1 MSTTSKSRLVQDFW
15 HPAPLYERWL
25 DTLDIPVHREYFI
38 EDLRELPLGPWEERE
53 CNAAIVVLAG
63 QEGVTEARVTEI
75 PPGATLPPLK
85 FSLDEIVY
93 VLEGRGLCTVWADE
107 GRPKRT
113 FEWQKHS
120 LFMLP
125 RSHFH
130 QLANVQGG
138 QSTKL
143 LHFNS
148 LPVAMA
154 VIPSVD
160 YFFNNPNVQPEKD
173 MASSEGDDVYSEIKY
188 VQRGE
193 KRGGFW
199 ISNFFPD
206 LKAWDK
212 LHSMPGRG
220 GGGASGTLT
229 FPNTATRIGL
239 PTMPVGL
246 YKKAH
251 RHGPGIVIVIPGG
264 EGMSVMWPEDGEKMF
279 CMWHEGSVFVPP
291 DRWWHQHFNV
301 GPAPARYITMHP
313 PRHPLFGSS
322 FGYDNRGAEQDRDI
336 GRKSGSRERE
346 SQIEYPD
353 EDPEVRKRFE
363 AELAKRGV
371 ESRMPPEVYTDLDYE
386 WEYPEEEEGA
396 DRYKLA

>member
-1 MSTTSKSRLVQDFW
+1 MATGTKSTVVQDFW

-25 DTLDIPVHREYFI
+25 DTLDIPIHREYFI

-75 PPGATLPPLK
+75 PPGATLPALK

-93 VLEGRGLCTVWADE
+93 VLEGRGLCTVWAAE
-107 GRPKRT
+107 GQPKRT

-143 LHFNS
+143 LHFNA

-154 VIPSVD
+154 VIPNVD
-160 YFFNNPNVQPEKD
+160 YFFNNPHVEPEQD
-173 MASSEGDDVYSEIKY
+173 VLGGDVYSEAKL
-188 VQRGE
+188 VQRGS

-199 ISNFFPD
+199 MSNFFPD

-212 LHSMPGRG
+212 LHAMSGRG
-220 GGGASGTLT
+220 GGSASGTLT
-229 FPNTATRIGL
+229 FPNTSTRIGL

-251 RHGPGIVIVIPGG
+251 RHGPGLVIVIPGG
-264 EGMSVMWPEDGEKMF
+264 EGMSVMWPEGGEKIF
-279 CMWHEGSVFVPP
+279 CNWHEGSVFVPP

-301 GPAPARYITMHP
+301 GPTPARYITMHP

-322 FGYDNRGAEQDRDI
+322 FGYDNRGSARDRDAE
-336 GRKSGSRERE
+336 RKTGTRERE
-346 SQIEYPD
+346 SQIESPD
-353 EDPEVRKRFE
+353 EDPEVRRRFE

-371 ESRMPPEVYTDLDYE
+371 ANRMPPEVYTNPDYE
-386 WEYPEEEEGA
+386 WEYPEEEEAA
-396 DRYKLA
+396 DQYKLV